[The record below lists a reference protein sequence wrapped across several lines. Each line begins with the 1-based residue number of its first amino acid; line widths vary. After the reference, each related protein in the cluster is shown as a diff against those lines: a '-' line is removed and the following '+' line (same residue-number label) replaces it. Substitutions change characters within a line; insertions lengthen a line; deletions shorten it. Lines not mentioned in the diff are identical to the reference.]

1 MKVRLLCEIEAEI
14 IDKEELESMED
25 NKKSRFALRCVE
37 KIWKDN
43 IREKLKDICPS
54 PIYDN
59 RTLNIKVE
67 YADEEK
73 EFQQF
78 QLGDTAYMIDE
89 DYRFFE
95 SEVKRI
101 DLDKGKYFYTTNDAD
116 FEFKD
121 IGDWVF
127 TSEMYRE
134 LHLEAM
140 IL

>member
-1 MKVRLLCEIEAEI
+1 MFELKVTSIKITKDKVTFVRMPDNIENKI
-14 IDKEELESMED
+14 IITGVSETYKLAD
-25 NKKSRFALRCVE
+25 NVKIDINTNKAGVE
-37 KIWKDN
+37 KQ
-43 IREKLKDICPS
+43 EL
-54 PIYDN
+54 
-59 RTLNIKVE
+59 
-67 YADEEK
+67 
-73 EFQQF
+73 

-101 DLDKGKYFYTTNDAD
+101 DFDKGKYFYTTNDAD

-134 LHLEAM
+134 LHSETRL
-140 IL
+140 L